1 MTTTPK
7 ANPDDL
13 SDFLERMNTRRTK
26 YSQGYLKRDR
36 LGFVGH
42 PKAKCLLYKAPPG
55 FGKSVQVAQCA
66 QAALESK
73 EDCIYLDFSSF
84 WPKDLFEVDLI
95 ANAIVATL
103 SSERFSGTPTES
115 NMKTL
120 ALGLLTDH
128 ERPVTICLDGIA
140 DAATTHKF
148 LRAIT
153 LETPETVR
161 LVISEG
167 LPEAMASLS
176 ALSDV
181 VTIGPDDL
189 GFTLDETGSVLSL
202 DADQARRI
210 FDLTGGWPL
219 LCALAGK
226 SNASGEGIVHLPE
239 VQAYFENDLLAQLSR
254 PLRDCLMNVSWL
266 EEITEDACDYVFK
279 TDDSGPKLTKLESHH
294 RLLASSAEKPN
305 RYEMNRA
312 LKEYLRNRFIEA
324 NGSRQSYF
332 LKRIAF
338 WHWRRREYRL
348 VINVALRAQDHNW
361 AQRLGEQALL
371 DLALRQGEIEALITW
386 FTGIPRF
393 KLIQIPSLAIGYAWV
408 LYFGQRAR
416 EAQEVLDRLNA
427 LRVSAP
433 ARPDDP
439 IGWGELVHAIGLAT
453 HDDLKESDEGCAAWV
468 DAYGLVNPV
477 GQAAAQTC
485 RAFIAASD
493 RQFSV
498 LSDQIATATVA
509 SGAVRHRY
517 AFGWLAAAGI
527 LARLLNGDIYGARA
541 EIQRAQKDENVAH
554 ERTPF
559 VKGMF
564 TSFEFQ
570 VQAEDGSITPD
581 DDLLQEALDFA
592 LAFGVTDV
600 VWNTVRSAV
609 EIYIRRGDTSQAFLL
624 LERCRLVANERGLKR
639 LGILV
644 RLGTEI
650 FAMGTRASAP
660 LGIGPLPSDEDLV
673 FLPNQNRAIQAEREL
688 LEASRFLRD
697 GKLGLAERQARKA
710 LTNFAAIRDQRGE
723 IRAQCT
729 LATAIHLMGEEKQAI
744 KRMVD
749 ANLQAQQLGAF
760 RSLENRRH
768 FLRVISPTAKALL
781 GQRADL
787 VSIAGKTMQ
796 ELTTTNLPAAHISAP
811 ISRKQIGVLQYAALG
826 LSNKEIAARLH
837 VTEDTIKWHF
847 RKILSSLNASNRTE
861 AVSIAR
867 SKGLI

>member
-1 MTTTPK
+1 MTTPSR
-7 ANPDDL
+7 ANPDDI
-13 SDFLERMNTRRTK
+13 SDFLERMNTRRTR
-26 YSQGYLKRDR
+26 YSRGYLKRDR
-36 LGFVGH
+36 LSFVGH
-42 PKAKCLLYKAPPG
+42 PTAKCLRYKAPPG

-66 QAALESK
+66 QAALERN

-84 WPKDLFEVDLI
+84 WPKDLSEADLI
-95 ANAIVATL
+95 ANSIVAAL
-103 SSERFSGTPTES
+103 SSEGFSEKPTTS
-115 NMKTL
+115 SVNIL
-120 ALGLLTDH
+120 ALRLLTDH
-128 ERPVTICLDGIA
+128 ERPVTICLDGVT
-140 DAATTHKF
+140 DAATTQRF
-148 LRAIT
+148 LRAIA

-167 LPEAMASLS
+167 LPDATVSLS
-176 ALSDV
+176 VLSDV

-189 GFTLDETGSVLSL
+189 GFTLDETGLVLSL
-202 DADQARRI
+202 DADQAKRV

-226 SNASGEGIVHLPE
+226 STASGEGIVHLPE
-239 VQAYFENDLLAQLSR
+239 VQAYFENDVLAQVPQ
-254 PLRDCLMNVSWL
+254 PLRDCLEKASWL
-266 EEITEDACDYVFK
+266 EEITEDICNYVFK
-279 TDDSGPKLTKLESHH
+279 TDAAGLKLAKLESHY
-294 RLLASSAEKPN
+294 RLLASSAATPN

-312 LKEYLRNRFIEA
+312 LKDYLRNRFIEA

-348 VINVALRAQDHNW
+348 VIKVALRAQDHNW

-393 KLIQIPSLAIGYAWV
+393 KLIQTPSLAIGYAWV
-408 LYFGQRAR
+408 LYFGQRAQ

-427 LRVSAP
+427 LP
-433 ARPDDP
+433 ASDPAKQDDP
-439 IGWGELVHAIGLAT
+439 NGWGELVHAIGLAT
-453 HDDLKESDEGCAAWV
+453 HDEMKESDEGCTAWV
-468 DAYGLVNPV
+468 DTYGLVNPV

-493 RQFSV
+493 RQFTI
-498 LSDQIATATVA
+498 LSDQIATATVT

-541 EIQRAQKDENVAH
+541 EIRRAQKDENVAH

-559 VKGMF
+559 VRGMF

-570 VQAEDGSITPD
+570 VQAEDETITPD
-581 DDLLQEALDFA
+581 DSLLQEALDFA

-609 EIYIRRGDTSQAFLL
+609 EVYIRRGDTSRAFLL
-624 LERCRLVANERGLKR
+624 LERCRLAANERGLKR
-639 LGILV
+639 LGILI
-644 RLGTEI
+644 RLGTEV
-650 FAMGTRASAP
+650 FAMGTRTSTP
-660 LGIGPLPSDEDLV
+660 LGIEPLPSDEDLV

-729 LATAIHLMGEEKQAI
+729 LATTVHLMGEEKQAK

-760 RSLENRRH
+760 RTLENRRH
-768 FLRVISPTAKALL
+768 FLRVISPTAKAFL
-781 GQRADL
+781 GQKADQ
-787 VSIAGKTMQ
+787 VSIAGKTAH
-796 ELTTTNLPAAHISAP
+796 ELTITKLPAAHISAP
-811 ISRKQIGVLQYAALG
+811 ISRKQIGVLQHAALG

-837 VTEDTIKWHF
+837 VTEDTVKWHF
-847 RKILSSLNASNRTE
+847 RRILSSLNASNRTE
-861 AVSIAR
+861 AVLIAR